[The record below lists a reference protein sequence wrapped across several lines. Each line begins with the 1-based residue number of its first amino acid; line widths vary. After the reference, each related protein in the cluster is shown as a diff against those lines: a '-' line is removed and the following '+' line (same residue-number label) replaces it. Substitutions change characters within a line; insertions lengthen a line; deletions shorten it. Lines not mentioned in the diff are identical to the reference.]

1 MKKQTTLVVQRAD
14 IDKLDCDLLLSDFG
28 IDATDE
34 EQYYRVGIVNNGVCG
49 ISRLLLKNTTPHD
62 AYALKLTSG
71 NITISVIAECIGAVA
86 KSVNSG
92 IATVDIFCNCRPST
106 GDSVGGI
113 IVELKDNFGNGQ
125 NCYTHEALLDVVE
138 VLNG

>member
-1 MKKQTTLVVQRAD
+1 MKRKTTLIVQRAD
-14 IDKLDCDLLLSDFG
+14 IDKPNYDLLLSDFE
-28 IDATDE
+28 IDVTDE
-34 EQYYRVGIVNNGVCG
+34 EQYYRVGIVNNGVYG

-92 IATVDIFCNCRPST
+92 IATVDIFCNC
-106 GDSVGGI
+106 GLDGDDSVGGI
-113 IVELKDNFGNGQ
+113 ITELKDSFGNGQ
-125 NCYTHEALLDVVE
+125 NCRIHEALLDTVE
-138 VLNG
+138 VLND